1 MNFNSKNIIVGSR
14 ASLLAKKHIEIFE
27 QSFRK
32 KTDSSLKIKIEKK
45 FYKTVGDKF
54 LNSKISEIGNKGL
67 FCKEIDEALIN
78 FEINLG
84 IHSLKDLP
92 TSLPKGLEIAA
103 ILKREDFRDI
113 IISNKDLNL
122 ENMKENSIIG
132 TSSVRREMQLKL
144 IRPDFIIKQIR
155 GNIDTRINK
164 VKKNEFDAIVIAYAG
179 VKRLGIFNYK
189 NTVNPNILVPALGQG
204 AIALVVNSKNQFIKN
219 LIRRLN
225 HKKTFIETNCERIFL
240 KALDGNCK
248 TPVGGYAILKKQGN
262 EKKIYFN
269 FIAFSQD
276 GKIVVKESTYFKL
289 SSYKSESFELGV
301 KIKKKIFRL

>member
-27 QSFRK
+27 QCFRK

>member
-1 MNFNSKNIIVGSR
+1 MNFNSKDIIIGSR
-14 ASLLAKKHIEIFE
+14 TSLLARKHIEIFE
-27 QSFRK
+27 QSLK
-32 KTDSSLKIKIEKK
+32 KKIDSSMKIKIEKK
-45 FYKTVGDKF
+45 FYKTIGDKF
-54 LNSKISEIGNKGL
+54 LTSKISEIGNKGL
-67 FCKEIDEALIN
+67 FSKEIDEALLN

-113 IISNKDLNL
+113 IISNKELNL
-122 ENMKENSIIG
+122 KNMKKNSIIG
-132 TSSVRREMQLKL
+132 TSSIRREMQLKK
-144 IRPDFIIKQIR
+144 IRPDFIFKQIR
-155 GNIDTRINK
+155 GNIDSRINK
-164 VKKNEFDAIVIAYAG
+164 VNKNQFDAIVIAYAG

-189 NTVNPNILVPALGQG
+189 KTINPNTLVPALGQG

-248 TPVGGYAILKKQGN
+248 TPVGGYAILLKQGN

-276 GKIVVKESTYFKL
+276 GKIVVKDSTYFKL
-289 SSYKSESFELGV
+289 NSYESESFELGV
-301 KIKKKIFRL
+301 KIKKKISR